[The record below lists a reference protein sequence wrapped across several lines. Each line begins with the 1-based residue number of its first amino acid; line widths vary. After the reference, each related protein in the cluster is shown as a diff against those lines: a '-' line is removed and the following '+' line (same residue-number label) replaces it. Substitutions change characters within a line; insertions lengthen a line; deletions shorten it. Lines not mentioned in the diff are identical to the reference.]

1 MGLRNRV
8 FRHKVTGKL
17 SYMPAGRYG
26 NFLNSIKKL
35 VNYVKHNYPK
45 YYCAHLTLTVAENI
59 SEVHFKNLHRVTQFI
74 NQRLKRAGAEFKYVA
89 CKELQERG
97 AIHYHIL
104 CIYNKPYVFPS
115 SDEIALSWK
124 LGFVKITAPKVR
136 MKLYK
141 IAKYIGKYIGK
152 GHEYEALESMKSFTA
167 SQIKQI
173 YKLSPERLLDII
185 ARFGKEQA
193 EEFKCTY
200 RKVFEIIKLD
210 PFPVTRKLVKEY
222 PSEWEYVG
230 IEEVPF

>member
-1 MGLRNRV
+1 MGLRNRI

-35 VNYVKHNYPK
+35 VNYVRHNYPK

-104 CIYNKPYVFPS
+104 CIYNKDRKSTRLNS
-115 SDEIALSWK
+115 S
-124 LGFVKITAPKVR
+124 
-136 MKLYK
+136 
-141 IAKYIGKYIGK
+141 
-152 GHEYEALESMKSFTA
+152 H
-167 SQIKQI
+167 
-173 YKLSPERLLDII
+173 
-185 ARFGKEQA
+185 
-193 EEFKCTY
+193 
-200 RKVFEIIKLD
+200 
-210 PFPVTRKLVKEY
+210 
-222 PSEWEYVG
+222 
-230 IEEVPF
+230 